1 MLSVLLWT
9 PLITGVL
16 ILLLPRPAAR
26 WLAVVGSL
34 VALGLA
40 IGLVADFDPDA
51 AGLQHVIDDSW
62 IPDLG
67 VRYFLGVDGISV
79 FLVLLTA
86 VLWFAVTLWS
96 ALRNEPGDGRSKLYY
111 FLVGWPAP
119 RRSAPSWLRTCSCS
133 SSSST

>member
-16 ILLLPRPAAR
+16 ILLLPRNAAR

-34 VALGLA
+34 VVLGLA

-62 IPDLG
+62 IPDLKMTVDF
-67 VRYFLGVDGISV
+67 VRFLRPELPDYADPLNTASV
-79 FLVLLTA
+79 PDDVLIK
-86 VLWFAVTLWS
+86 VVT
-96 ALRNEPGDGRSKLYY
+96 
-111 FLVGWPAP
+111 
-119 RRSAPSWLRTCSCS
+119 PSGA
-133 SSSST
+133 